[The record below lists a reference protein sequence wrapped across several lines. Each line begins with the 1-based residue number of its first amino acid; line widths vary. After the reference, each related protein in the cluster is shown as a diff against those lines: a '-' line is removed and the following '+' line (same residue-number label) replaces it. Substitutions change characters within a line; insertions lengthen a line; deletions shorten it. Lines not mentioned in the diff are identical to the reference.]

1 MALQNEGLWVVM
13 LVLCKLLEWDVEVY
27 LCNLVCLLCRRTTV
41 IWLIEKT
48 KTSTGAE
55 TICLAVTLSLFYI
68 FSIISAEINHLRAC
82 VCVYVCVCVVLGL
95 STPSGLV
102 SDTDASTKL
111 ARFDDLSLPL
121 HPDLFLFFFS
131 LTLNL
136 FYRSPAVASF
146 SFLLSGFLGTL
157 QKRLRLGSI
166 HQIALRCF
174 PVETISFFYCAASVM
189 MSEMSLRLRRL
200 CRINLVN
207 CSWRSNEMSTRG
219 IRM

>member
-1 MALQNEGLWVVM
+1 MSGNVGPNFS
-13 LVLCKLLEWDVEVY
+13 KLLEWDVEVY

-48 KTSTGAE
+48 KTSIEAE

-82 VCVYVCVCVVLGL
+82 VCVCVCVVLGL

-102 SDTDASTKL
+102 SDTD

-207 CSWRSNEMSTRG
+207 CSWRSSEMPTRG